1 MSILPSIQPFVCCWL
16 AAASD
21 DIGPGDV
28 PALIRGASL
37 GAVGGA
43 VGGVAEGVAEGHRA
57 QRELLEVPL
66 APFFL
71 NFQLHL
77 TIEEAVKDSYHQP
90 LEGAQGQF
98 KEQLDL
104 HGTLWGEGED
114 NVVDAKERDQQ
125 EGGLGQALIMV
136 CFISSCFLS
145 SKFSHQDS

>member
-1 MSILPSIQPFVCCWL
+1 VQPLEHKMATWPMSILPSIQPFVCCWL

-21 DIGPGDV
+21 DIGPGDA
-28 PALIRGASL
+28 PALLRGASL

-77 TIEEAVKDSYHQP
+77 PKTAISCSNCLGGKARPVP
-90 LEGAQGQF
+90 GT
-98 KEQLDL
+98 QLT
-104 HGTLWGEGED
+104 GW
-114 NVVDAKERDQQ
+114 
-125 EGGLGQALIMV
+125 
-136 CFISSCFLS
+136 SSWSCSAGSPCLKAS
-145 SKFSHQDS
+145 E